1 MVGDQRGRPTGADGL
16 AVAVAF
22 LAGRDDVG
30 ILHVAGDGAPCTW
43 AELAELAVGH
53 PVEHVTTDEWG
64 AAAPRPAQLG
74 ALARACAQPGR
85 ASDRLAGVAAPI
97 RGGPVKGVVLAGGY
111 GTRLAPMTRVVNK
124 HLLDVFDQPMVYYP
138 IQSLARA
145 GITDVVLVTGDEI
158 EQFQAL
164 LGDGSELGVS
174 LTFVRQD
181 GAGGI
186 AAALG
191 LVAPHADGPVV
202 AMLGDNLYQDDLTP
216 YVDAFRAQ
224 GGGARILLKQVED
237 ARRFGVARVDGER
250 IVEIVEKPEH
260 PASDLAVTGCYMY
273 DQRVFEIV
281 AGLQPSDRGELE
293 ITDVNNAYMQRG
305 ELHFDV
311 LPGWWTDA
319 GTYPSK
325 LKASILVALTKG
337 VTFHA

>member
-1 MVGDQRGRPTGADGL
+1 M
-16 AVAVAF
+16 
-22 LAGRDDVG
+22 
-30 ILHVAGDGAPCTW
+30 
-43 AELAELAVGH
+43 
-53 PVEHVTTDEWG
+53 
-64 AAAPRPAQLG
+64 
-74 ALARACAQPGR
+74 
-85 ASDRLAGVAAPI
+85 
-97 RGGPVKGVVLAGGY
+97 KGVVLAGGY

-138 IQSLARA
+138 IQSLAAA
-145 GITDVVLVTGDEI
+145 GISDVVLVTGGEI
-158 EQFQAL
+158 EQFKTL

-174 LTFVRQD
+174 LTFVRQE

-216 YVDAFRAQ
+216 YVQAFREQ
-224 GGGARILLKQVED
+224 GSGARILLKQVED
-237 ARRFGVARVDGER
+237 ARRFGVARVEGDR
-250 IVEIVEKPEH
+250 IAEIVEKPEQ
-260 PASDLAVTGCYMY
+260 PPSDLAVTGCYMY

-281 AGLQPSDRGELE
+281 AGLEPSGRGELE
-293 ITDVNNAYMQRG
+293 ITDVNNAYIERG
-305 ELHFDV
+305 ELRFDV